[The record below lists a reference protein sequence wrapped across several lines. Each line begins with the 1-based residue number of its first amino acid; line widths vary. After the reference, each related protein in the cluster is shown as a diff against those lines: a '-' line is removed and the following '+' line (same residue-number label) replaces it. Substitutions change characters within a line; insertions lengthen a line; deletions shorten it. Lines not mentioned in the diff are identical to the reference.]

1 MKHLTVSSFHAPA
14 WHERNIARDIGTRPL
29 IQLAEAAA
37 IGFEGGNG
45 RKLAVRVVQQLADGV
60 AVVCAEVGEV
70 LLCGRAQEI
79 MKHLILVGFAV
90 TQVFHFA
97 GQLKAHGVEEN
108 LARQIIRQKII
119 RALHLVPVHA
129 HEILIEQRSL
139 DHRHVRRH
147 HIVFVLE
154 RIHQLQHLGP
164 LAGERDDNYNVLA
177 KLGYRVRQLAHAE
190 PVEQVAAGKF
200 ITCEHRRRT
209 NAQPLELRKYFVRAV
224 THTVQRD
231 WTRFFL
237 QSAPDRLLY

>member
-1 MKHLTVSSFHAPA
+1 M
-14 WHERNIARDIGTRPL
+14 
-29 IQLAEAAA
+29 
-37 IGFEGGNG
+37 
-45 RKLAVRVVQQLADGV
+45 
-60 AVVCAEVGEV
+60 
-70 LLCGRAQEI
+70 
-79 MKHLILVGFAV
+79 

-97 GQLKAHGVEEN
+97 GQLKAHGIEEN

-119 RALHLVPVHA
+119 RPLHFVLMRA

-154 RIHQLQHLGP
+154 RIHQLQHLGS
-164 LAGERDDNYNVLA
+164 LAGERNHDYNILA

-200 ITCEHRRRT
+200 VTREHRGCA
-209 NAQPLELRKYFVRAV
+209 NAQTVKLREYLVCAV
-224 THTVQRD
+224 AHAVQRD
-231 WTRFFL
+231 RARFLL